1 MAVDTASLDRFSVQ
15 KADSV
20 LYLKAA
26 HRSIEQNDF
35 VADGQPEFIKLGLF
49 IVPENGRI
57 DAYAEFF
64 AADAFGHSNSVR
76 RDELIFYIA
85 RCAELRFN
93 AKFGRIKII
102 GDIAFDKDVIKSL
115 FSAREQIDLAENSR
129 ESEAILILKISAGAP
144 LDNQH
149 AEGVLAADREVRDV
163 KFARAVRDLAEADE
177 LSVEPDIEAGIHA
190 LEIQK

>member
-57 DAYAEFF
+57 DRYAELF

-76 RDELIFYIA
+76 RDEFIFYLA
-85 RCAELRFN
+85 RYAELRFN
-93 AKFGRIKII
+93 AKFG
-102 GDIAFDKDVIKSL
+102 
-115 FSAREQIDLAENSR
+115 
-129 ESEAILILKISAGAP
+129 
-144 LDNQH
+144 
-149 AEGVLAADREVRDV
+149 
-163 KFARAVRDLAEADE
+163 
-177 LSVEPDIEAGIHA
+177 
-190 LEIQK
+190 